1 MRLALLALL
10 LGAAPAGYA
19 GADWQEF
26 HHPSLGPGP
35 AVLHDVHISH
45 TRMVIEGTTIACRV
59 RVFHDDL
66 QAALR
71 VEGRDSTL
79 KVSSEDRA
87 DRLFERYFGAH
98 VRLESDGRPVR
109 LSVSASGTEQD
120 PASQQV
126 VWYVLEGTLDR
137 PVDRIVMQQG
147 LFFELFRDQQNIV
160 QLLRMPGEE
169 RRTLYF
175 TALDPRDQTVQF

>member
-1 MRLALLALL
+1 MRLPLLVLL
-10 LGAAPAGYA
+10 LGAAPAGHA
-19 GADWQEF
+19 GADWQE
-26 HHPSLGPGP
+26 SRYLSVGSGAALG
-35 AVLHDVHISH
+35 HDVHISH

-66 QAALR
+66 QVALR

-79 KVSSEDRA
+79 KVSSDDRA

-98 VRLESDGRPVR
+98 VRLQSDGQPVR
-109 LSVSASGTEQD
+109 LTVSASGTEQD
-120 PASQQV
+120 PSSQQV

-137 PVDRIVMQQG
+137 PVDRMVLQQG
-147 LFFELFRDQQNIV
+147 LFFELFRNQQNIV

-175 TALDPRDQTVQF
+175 TALDPRDQAVQF